1 MQALSSCYV
10 PLFCQF
16 RVLIHDLG
24 NSTGT
29 ACFTDNDCIPAAG
42 GVCVAPNTDAQCLLD
57 EECTFK
63 GFCNN
68 SLYNL
73 SLTPPPI
80 PPPMQISFEDLS
92 NAGTMVG
99 GEGKFLTVKNFSFGF
114 ATFQI
119 DEAGKGVLC
128 YTIRNPEEDKQFV
141 TEEGYVTDL
150 KLINS
155 MPGYVEARELH
166 ILDPTV
172 TTTTPAPFC
181 DGETSPFFLAGD
193 TLCVPNNLYPAANV
207 SHCEF
212 AHTWDDVAE
221 NKHLYRTGGLGKKMS
236 GAWQVWV
243 CQGAHPC
250 SDNKKDTVC
259 FTYSEVHRVFVPWG
273 YNSDLRILKQ

>member
-1 MQALSSCYV
+1 M
-10 PLFCQF
+10 
-16 RVLIHDLG
+16 
-24 NSTGT
+24 
-29 ACFTDNDCIPAAG
+29 
-42 GVCVAPNTDAQCLLD
+42 
-57 EECTFK
+57 
-63 GFCNN
+63 
-68 SLYNL
+68 
-73 SLTPPPI
+73 
-80 PPPMQISFEDLS
+80 
-92 NAGTMVG
+92 
-99 GEGKFLTVKNFSFGF
+99 KNFSFGF

-155 MPGYVEARELH
+155 MSGYVEARELH

-221 NKHLYRTGGLGKKMS
+221 NKHLYRTGGLGKEDERCVAGVGVHGTS
-236 GAWQVWV
+236 V
-243 CQGAHPC
+243 CRQEKRQGVLHLQRGSPRVRAVGIQQRLAHFEA
-250 SDNKKDTVC
+250 V
-259 FTYSEVHRVFVPWG
+259 
-273 YNSDLRILKQ
+273 I